1 MLDSPG
7 ILVLTE
13 AKMRDVGKARE
24 QALDLAIA
32 GLKRRDDRI
41 DSAIRIIDETVS
53 PEHRENA
60 TYRAVETFYF
70 RRHAVAR
77 GADRNVSGQDYQAT
91 GKRLRPADSIRSRGP
106 GKRTGL
112 GADRSLASNS
122 KQAGHV
128 ANVQELR
135 KLVADYHATNAR
147 GRKYLRP
154 QLLKAAGDRGMTLAR
169 LLDSFR

>member
-1 MLDSPG
+1 MLDSLG

-13 AKMRDVGKARE
+13 AKMRDIGKARE

-154 QLLKAAGDRGMTLAR
+154 MLLKAAGDRGMTLAR
-169 LLDSFR
+169 LLEFFR